1 MTLLSPSSQIGS
13 EITIDDSRK
22 SSSSTSSPTSSNNTS
37 ISEFDDIDL
46 INLSNPCTQ
55 EVALRYLLTK
65 FRELEKSNKVV
76 DDDLSKLY
84 AQNDS
89 LSAENLTLKESITA
103 LRKDNEMI
111 SKEVKD
117 LRDFVNSE
125 REKFVHVLSVNAKN
139 MREDVR
145 TLEEDVDYLS
155 GLIPVTKDLT
165 NKMNEVYDDISQLNS
180 EVARVDTEVARV
192 DSEIARIDTET
203 DRLDTEFANEI
214 LRIEEG
220 IADEY
225 QKIDEYM
232 KHLEKTIIRTEKEVV
247 VTNQYN
253 RRENLIIDGI
263 PDNIPQKNLETV
275 CLDIIRELGFVGSLG
290 SYEIVGCHRLKKKAS
305 DATTPVIIR
314 FFNRKITEFCIK
326 NRRKL
331 RFTSSTWNL
340 SFREDLCDANLTILE
355 ECEQLKNDGI
365 LAKVYT
371 HNGFV
376 KVAKTLRDRPV
387 RVNHINELRNF
398 LPDV

>member
-1 MTLLSPSSQIGS
+1 
-13 EITIDDSRK
+13 
-22 SSSSTSSPTSSNNTS
+22 
-37 ISEFDDIDL
+37 
-46 INLSNPCTQ
+46 
-55 EVALRYLLTK
+55 
-65 FRELEKSNKVV
+65 
-76 DDDLSKLY
+76 
-84 AQNDS
+84 
-89 LSAENLTLKESITA
+89 
-103 LRKDNEMI
+103 
-111 SKEVKD
+111 
-117 LRDFVNSE
+117 
-125 REKFVHVLSVNAKN
+125 
-139 MREDVR
+139 
-145 TLEEDVDYLS
+145 
-155 GLIPVTKDLT
+155 
-165 NKMNEVYDDISQLNS
+165 
-180 EVARVDTEVARV
+180 
-192 DSEIARIDTET
+192 
-203 DRLDTEFANEI
+203 
-214 LRIEEG
+214 
-220 IADEY
+220 
-225 QKIDEYM
+225 M

-340 SFREDLCDANLTILE
+340 SFREDLCDANLAILE

-376 KVAKTLRDRPV
+376 KIAKTLRDRPV
-387 RVNHINELRNF
+387 RVNHINELSNF
-398 LPDV
+398 LPNV